1 MFTRP
6 AIVLTCLLSIQ
17 GITQAHMN
25 PHGDVSPG
33 VEVENGNF
41 SIDFITR
48 VEGEILNWNMV
59 FSPEGKLLL
68 PRHRVYI
75 KRPQQPAPAE
85 VVKVETSDEPGSSR
99 SRFVLTRILGGQKT
113 EQPLPLDPVK
123 FASVAESSSTA
134 QWTGFTWTSFGFD
147 PFEDAERANKP
158 YAVHLMFS
166 TAALQGFAPGKT
178 VLLGE
183 PATIYDF
190 PTASPP
196 VWAARRWWVAWV
208 RQAETAAER
217 KDPLR
222 RWETI
227 LTSIDPVSGKVE
239 HKHVTGLSHWNTNV
253 SMKTTGGWLCIAWN
267 ATIDGSYPGVA
278 KIVTAFE
285 KLPQE

>member
-1 MFTRP
+1 MS
-6 AIVLTCLLSIQ
+6 AKALLGLACLLSVPL
-17 GITQAHMN
+17 ITQAHMN
-25 PHGDVSPG
+25 PHGDVSPS
-33 VEVENGNF
+33 VEIEDGKF
-41 SIDFITR
+41 AIHFITR
-48 VEGEILNWNMV
+48 VETQVLEWGMV

-68 PRHRVYI
+68 PRHQILV
-75 KRPQQPAPAE
+75 KRPEPPPPADAI
-85 VVKVETSDEPGSSR
+85 KVETLGVPGSR
-99 SRFVLTRILGGQKT
+99 KTRFVLTRTTNGQKV
-113 EQPLPLDPVK
+113 EQPLPLDPAK
-123 FASVAESSSTA
+123 FAMVDESA
-134 QWTGFTWTSFGFD
+134 LAGEWAGFTWTALGYDWTSDERVD
-147 PFEDAERANKP
+147 PSASVK
-158 YAVHLMFS
+158 LMFS
-166 TAALQGFAPGKT
+166 TAATKGFSPGKT

-190 PTASPP
+190 PTSSAP

-227 LTSIDPVSGKVE
+227 LTSIDPISGKVE
-239 HKHVTGLSHWNTNV
+239 HKRLPGLSHWNTNV
-253 SMKTTGGWLCIAWN
+253 SMKTTGGWLGIAWN